1 MEYTARDN
9 TGIQE
14 YVTHRPL
21 GQSEATTPNEH
32 GVYPVNPIGFPYVN
46 TCDDDAE
53 CLGKGNPE
61 FPQGKNFGV
70 SWSSLLPE
78 GVNPPGI
85 LANIDRMAD
94 TGVVLPVER
103 LETVSVADHKY
114 MVQVSGDIVN
124 LLNDN
129 GSYRNIYFAD
139 AGYEK
144 YSITGL
150 VGDGSDVKFTPD
162 EIEFSDGKTYVEFTG
177 TGVTVRGNI
186 GAGRINLVVDVA
198 SGEYVLLEG
207 QDVSAEN
214 GLYLIQEGTW
224 AKLASTSWYD
234 GEQIGSYCD
243 CPPDPNHPE
252 TCEGYTGGENPYCSP
267 ASLDN
272 SPTCGHYRHGYSD
285 REVADEVSARCSGI
299 IKNAVHPMSI
309 AGDLTGAGSMTKWF
323 VECGKVALGGS
334 SNGSRA
340 VVIDGFGLG
349 GSYNGECTYGSQCV
363 RIRNS
368 SASKEEPERP
378 WLKFAIGARR
388 PEAGSEVETLPKDW
402 PFTSASSFNQDS
414 ADNNITLIKPV
425 VTLTDGNAAGG
436 LESDIYDTCPKC
448 EGTGVFDGHTCPE
461 CDGEGMVYTGHQEMN
476 RVHICVNNDFRTDDN
491 GVVVKKTYVH
501 LPAFLDTKD
510 GDEFE
515 ITVSMPTLNTENA
528 FSGLDPV
535 DAQRAY
541 YAFISQPRVI
551 VMGGYWKFSDTSLK
565 WTLDAGENP
574 AETGFVIPCADG
586 VLDKDGNALEQGTRV
601 RFTLDGGNNCPRYAG
616 MTGTLTKNSGG
627 IVKIGDL
634 SGYPYSR
641 RLRDR
646 HLSICGMAYLDK
658 LADEQSTL
666 NNFSTTPMGLH
677 SRNAVTLGDDMG
689 DGDTSSLNYHNK
701 FISPKDTGDSRPG
714 RDYVVGD
721 GEDARQ
727 ILAAVYPTTTSTFP
741 WAVVGRHKMRH
752 LDVLMTDEWDLGQDS
767 VSKMIWKAN
776 REILERT
783 DTIEFFGYGE
793 HEYAFTSE
801 TMPLRYAVENLSK
814 DVSTIGAQ
822 LRITIPNDSMLPKNT
837 GDTYFKLDI
846 TDVQGGNVVTPSDRF
861 MQLSEMALYD
871 ERGERIPLTYVFGA
885 PGAEYYGH
893 FENPEYMFDGDVTTK
908 WCIRSSTAFV
918 ICKAS
923 GIVSAKSYTLTT
935 ANDCTTWKGR
945 NPYDWTLETLYS
957 TFDVTDRYSLQWKVI
972 DRRVHDTTMQDVN
985 YETYAFEANEPFTV
999 TVSGNG
1005 PVEVPEQ
1012 FPVSSQPVRQARK
1025 AARMLAEDFK
1035 KLRMYQGEVPGVNKS
1050 SKVRY
1055 SSDGIEQSLSAGSIF
1070 DWWRANVSEYPPHV
1084 AEGTDLYKEA
1094 WLVKARHL
1102 PQYITMAG
1110 MDEYGNNTSL
1120 IGINPFVDSHTADR
1134 LAGNP
1139 YENTEYG
1146 SSDATETIPCTERI
1160 YGEKFA
1166 YGFRSI
1172 ITARIESDAEAVQHE
1187 LYRDA
1192 LRVTELQKVALDA
1205 NFRPLEP
1212 YKQLVSDSGYK
1223 KWMDI
1228 FSATSNVFSI
1238 DTVPSPA
1245 KTAMPALNIQNTEQY
1260 PMVSGEPFIM
1270 YKLLHEGIAPDN
1282 LDMVSDNLPFYDSD
1296 YPMSDALT
1304 SILRN
1309 MVPPYSSRM
1318 PLRWWDSTRV
1328 AFPANGDNS
1337 TTYNFIY
1344 TSRLDWAEEDCGD
1357 GLSPV
1362 VRCGKVDDEFISRS
1376 DNASPIDPNWN
1387 RVTMSDLGTV
1397 YAHGNWNAAP
1407 MKVTRDWFNRPPFT
1421 TSDARFQGPSGYIR
1435 IFMKFKFSAQSGRWY
1450 AVDYIQA
1457 PMSYLSPLYG
1467 SAALEET
1474 IDGNR
1479 IWVNSMCAPASGWK
1493 DALMHPY
1500 YKYHPMDISGEVIPG
1515 LIEGEAAGNAE
1526 QENNTDLES
1535 STVCLPRLSR
1545 PYLPV
1550 ENGGLG
1556 LNAPVDVNG
1565 SSPALDMVSGM
1576 THVNFWC
1583 VRKHLRPAEAAV
1595 SGADIPGFGYSGDD
1609 TVMDRTGG
1617 VMGDP
1622 VLWGQYCFPK
1632 KGEIEYVIPDPMQGK
1647 SDSL

>member
-21 GQSEATTPNEH
+21 GQSEATTPDEH

-78 GVNPPGI
+78 GVSPLRV
-85 LANIDRMAD
+85 LANIDRLAD
-94 TGVVLPVER
+94 AGVVLPVER
-103 LETVSVADHKY
+103 LETVSFADHKY
-114 MVQVSGDIVN
+114 KVQVSGDIVN

-150 VGDGSDVKFTPD
+150 VGDGSDLKFTPD
-162 EIEFSDGKTYVEFTG
+162 DVECAEGKTYVEFTG
-177 TGVTVRGNI
+177 DSVTVRGSI
-186 GAGRINLVVDVA
+186 GAGRLSLVVDVV

-243 CPPDPNHPE
+243 CPPDQDHPE

-285 REVADEVSARCSGI
+285 REVADEVSARCSAI
-299 IKNAVHPMSI
+299 IKNAVHPMPI

-340 VVIDGFGLG
+340 VVVDGFGLG
-349 GSYNGECTYGSQCV
+349 GSYNGECAYGSQCG

-368 SASKEEPERP
+368 SGSKEEPERP

-388 PEAGSEVETLPKDW
+388 PEAGSDVETLPKDW

-425 VTLTDGNAAGG
+425 VTLTDGNVVGG

-448 EGTGVFDGHTCPE
+448 EGTGLFDGHTCPE
-461 CDGEGMVYTGHQEMN
+461 CDGEGKVYTGHREMN

-515 ITVSMPTLNTENA
+515 ITVSMPTLNTDNA
-528 FSGLDPV
+528 FSGLGPV

-574 AETGFVIPCADG
+574 SETGFAIPCEDG
-586 VLDKDGNALEQGTRV
+586 VLDKDCNALEQGTRV
-601 RFTLDGGNNCPRYAG
+601 RFTLDGGNNCPRYAD

-677 SRNAVTLGDDMG
+677 SRNGVTLGDDMG
-689 DGDTSSLNYHNK
+689 DGDTTSLNYRNK
-701 FISPKDTGDSRPG
+701 FIAPKDTGVSRSG

-801 TMPLRYAVENLSK
+801 TMPLRYAVENLSS
-814 DVSTIGAQ
+814 DASTIGSQ
-822 LRITIPNDSMLPKNT
+822 LRITIPNDSMLP
-837 GDTYFKLDI
+837 
-846 TDVQGGNVVTPSDRF
+846 
-861 MQLSEMALYD
+861 
-871 ERGERIPLTYVFGA
+871 
-885 PGAEYYGH
+885 
-893 FENPEYMFDGDVTTK
+893 
-908 WCIRSSTAFV
+908 
-918 ICKAS
+918 
-923 GIVSAKSYTLTT
+923 
-935 ANDCTTWKGR
+935 
-945 NPYDWTLETLYS
+945 
-957 TFDVTDRYSLQWKVI
+957 
-972 DRRVHDTTMQDVN
+972 
-985 YETYAFEANEPFTV
+985 
-999 TVSGNG
+999 GNG
-1005 PVEVPEQ
+1005 SAEVPEQ

-1035 KLRMYQGEVPGVNKS
+1035 KLRMYQGEVPSVNKS

-1055 SSDGIEQSLSAGSIF
+1055 SSDGIEQALSAGSIS

-1084 AEGTDLYKEA
+1084 VEGTDMYKEA
-1094 WLVKARHL
+1094 WLVKTRHL
-1102 PQYITMAG
+1102 PQYITLG
-1110 MDEYGNNTSL
+1110 GLDEYGNNTSL
-1120 IGINPFVDSHTADR
+1120 AGINPFVDSHTADR

-1139 YENTEYG
+1139 YDNTEYG
-1146 SSDATETIPCTERI
+1146 SDDATETIPCTERI
-1160 YGEKFA
+1160 YGEKVA

-1192 LRVTELQKVALDA
+1192 LRVTELQKVVLDA
-1205 NFRPLEP
+1205 NFKPLEP

-1245 KTAMPALNIQNTEQY
+1245 KTAMATLNIQNTEQY

-1270 YKLLHEGIAPDN
+1270 YKLLHEGIAPSN

-1296 YPMSDALT
+1296 YPRSDALT

-1357 GLSPV
+1357 GLSPA
-1362 VRCGKVDDEFISRS
+1362 VRCDKVDDEFISRS

-1387 RVTMSDLGTV
+1387 RVTMSDLGIV

-1407 MKVTRDWFNRPPFT
+1407 MKVTRDWFSRPPFT
-1421 TSDARFQGPSGYIR
+1421 TSDTRFQGPSGYIR
-1435 IFMKFKFSAQSGRWY
+1435 VFMKFKFSAQSGRWY
-1450 AVDYIQA
+1450 AVDYIQS

-1535 STVCLPRLSR
+1535 STVCLPRLTR

-1565 SSPALDMVSGM
+1565 SAPALDVVSGM
-1576 THVNFWC
+1576 THANFWC
-1583 VRKHLRPAEAAV
+1583 VRKHLRPAEAV
-1595 SGADIPGFGYSGDD
+1595 VDGTDIPGFGYAGDD
-1609 TVMDRTGG
+1609 TVMDRAGG
-1617 VMGDP
+1617 VMGDS
-1622 VLWGQYCFPK
+1622 VLWGQYDFPR
-1632 KGEIEYVIPDPMQGK
+1632 KGEIEYAIPVPFQGTE
-1647 SDSL
+1647 SVNINEDNGV